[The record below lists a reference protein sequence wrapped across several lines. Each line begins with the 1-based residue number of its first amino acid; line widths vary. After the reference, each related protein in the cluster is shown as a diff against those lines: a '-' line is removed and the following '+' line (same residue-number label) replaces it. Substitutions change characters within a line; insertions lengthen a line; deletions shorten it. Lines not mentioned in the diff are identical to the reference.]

1 MSFNH
6 GNSTFNL
13 ILPKKINP
21 KKDNGVKVTEP
32 LGEMLVPEWE
42 SIATRLTNAVD
53 LDAEISKV
61 IEENKIDENSDGLV
75 VLGRDT
81 RPSSQV
87 INESNFKRIRHEYI
101 L

>member
-1 MSFNH
+1 
-6 GNSTFNL
+6 
-13 ILPKKINP
+13 
-21 KKDNGVKVTEP
+21 
-32 LGEMLVPEWE
+32 MLVPEWE

-61 IEENKIDENSDGLV
+61 IEENKIDKSSDGLV

-87 INESNFKRIRHEYI
+87 RNNSNLKRINNEYI
-101 L
+101 

>member
-1 MSFNH
+1 
-6 GNSTFNL
+6 
-13 ILPKKINP
+13 
-21 KKDNGVKVTEP
+21 
-32 LGEMLVPEWE
+32 MLVPEWE

-61 IEENKIDENSDGLV
+61 IEENKIDKNSDGLV

-87 INESNFKRIRHEYI
+87 LNDSNFKRTKNEYI
-101 L
+101 

>member
-1 MSFNH
+1 
-6 GNSTFNL
+6 
-13 ILPKKINP
+13 
-21 KKDNGVKVTEP
+21 
-32 LGEMLVPEWE
+32 MLVPEWE

-61 IEENKIDENSDGLV
+61 IEENKIDKNSDGLV

-87 INESNFKRIRHEYI
+87 LNDSNFKRTKKRIYLI
-101 L
+101 NI

>member
-1 MSFNH
+1 
-6 GNSTFNL
+6 
-13 ILPKKINP
+13 
-21 KKDNGVKVTEP
+21 
-32 LGEMLVPEWE
+32 MLVPEWE

-61 IEENKIDENSDGLV
+61 IEENKIDKNSDGLV

-87 INESNFKRIRHEYI
+87 MIKILNE
-101 L
+101 

>member
-1 MSFNH
+1 
-6 GNSTFNL
+6 
-13 ILPKKINP
+13 
-21 KKDNGVKVTEP
+21 
-32 LGEMLVPEWE
+32 MLVPEWE

-61 IEENKIDENSDGLV
+61 IEENKIDKNSDGLV

-87 INESNFKRIRHEYI
+87 INDSNFKRINNEYI
-101 L
+101 

>member
-1 MSFNH
+1 
-6 GNSTFNL
+6 
-13 ILPKKINP
+13 
-21 KKDNGVKVTEP
+21 
-32 LGEMLVPEWE
+32 MLVPEWE

-61 IEENKIDENSDGLV
+61 IEENKIDKNSDGLV

-87 INESNFKRIRHEYI
+87 INDSNFKRTKMNIFDKYI
-101 L
+101 KL

>member
-1 MSFNH
+1 
-6 GNSTFNL
+6 
-13 ILPKKINP
+13 
-21 KKDNGVKVTEP
+21 
-32 LGEMLVPEWE
+32 MLVPEWE

-61 IEENKIDENSDGLV
+61 IEENKIDKNSDGLV

-87 INESNFKRIRHEYI
+87 RNNSNLKRINNEYI
-101 L
+101 

>member
-1 MSFNH
+1 
-6 GNSTFNL
+6 
-13 ILPKKINP
+13 
-21 KKDNGVKVTEP
+21 
-32 LGEMLVPEWE
+32 MLVPEWE

-61 IEENKIDENSDGLV
+61 IEENKIDKNSDGLV

-87 INESNFKRIRHEYI
+87 LNDSNFKGTQKRIYLI
-101 L
+101 NI

>member
-1 MSFNH
+1 
-6 GNSTFNL
+6 
-13 ILPKKINP
+13 
-21 KKDNGVKVTEP
+21 
-32 LGEMLVPEWE
+32 MLVPEWE

-61 IEENKIDENSDGLV
+61 IEENKIDKNSDGLV

-87 INESNFKRIRHEYI
+87 LNDSNFKRTKTNIFDKYI
-101 L
+101 KL